1 MRQGWERTWLNARH
15 TMRALQTLDIL
26 LQTPWRLLQ
35 ARCHPRQARLGT
47 WGSPDA

>member
-15 TMRALQTLDIL
+15 TKRTLQTLDIL

-35 ARCHPRQARLGT
+35 PGCHPRQARLGT
-47 WGSPDA
+47 RGSPDA